1 MKTMKTEVGFEMKG
15 ITPLRTHS
23 AALVDPMD
31 LYAREVKLL
40 QKKRTKTEGDDEQV
54 AFLEARGGMYVEDI
68 DGVKTIVAPTRN
80 IKAMLRDAG
89 KARRLGTAIEDV
101 LQVVETDFTFSG
113 PTDPDERAR
122 TPEYR
127 DRRVVSA
134 NPGGRTNTKTIRT
147 RPVFHDWKIVGKLV
161 FANGKFN
168 ADELYEVME
177 LAGISGCF
185 ERFDGY
191 GQFEVSRWEVVS

>member
-1 MKTMKTEVGFEMKG
+1 MKTMKTEVEFEMKG
-15 ITPLRTHS
+15 ITPVRTHS

-54 AFLEARGGMYVEDI
+54 AFLEARGGMYVEDGKI
-68 DGVKTIVAPTRN
+68 IAPTRN

-101 LQVVETDFTFSG
+101 LQVSETDFTFSG

-147 RPVFHDWKIVGKLV
+147 RPVFHDWKISGKLV

-168 ADELYEVME
+168 ADELHEIME

-185 ERFDGY
+185 ERFDGF
-191 GQFEVSRWEVVS
+191 GQFEVSGWEVVS

>member
-1 MKTMKTEVGFEMKG
+1 M
-15 ITPLRTHS
+15 
-23 AALVDPMD
+23 DP
-31 LYAREVKLL
+31 YQREIKLL
-40 QKKRTKTEGDDEQV
+40 QKKRTKSEADDEQL
-54 AFLEARGGMYVEDI
+54 AFLEARGGMYVEGGKI
-68 DGVKTIVAPTRN
+68 ISPKRN

-101 LQVVETDFTFSG
+101 LQVTETDFTFSG

-122 TPEYR
+122 TPECR

-147 RPVFHDWKIVGKLV
+147 RPIFEDWKISGRLI
-161 FANGKFN
+161 FANGKFTA
-168 ADELYEVME
+168 ADLKEVMQ

-185 ERFDGY
+185 ERFDGF
-191 GQFEVSRWEVVS
+191 GQFELTGWEVAK